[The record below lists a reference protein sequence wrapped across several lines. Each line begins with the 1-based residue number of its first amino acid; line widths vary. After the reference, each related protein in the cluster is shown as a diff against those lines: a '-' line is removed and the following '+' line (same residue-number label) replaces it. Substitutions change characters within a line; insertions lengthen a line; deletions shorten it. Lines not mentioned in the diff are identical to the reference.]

1 MPYQRYARSPAIPA
15 SSVRWREPGS
25 VIPLTRM
32 LGAKGKNQSANRN
45 CATELLSRFRNRLV
59 VMKSVC
65 TPVPPITNG
74 SAAGGVRLAPPAS
87 ALSKMATRRLAA
99 SGTNLSV
106 IQRVLRDGCK
116 RAFNRNGPRT
126 AIPIARILQFSGKPV
141 LLSRPRAAN
150 GTGLPARVQR
160 TGTDCRLGP
169 SRCLALKRAIRDRS
183 SSLAS
188 GNRVNSHTSPV
199 WSGHTRA

>member
-1 MPYQRYARSPAIPA
+1 
-15 SSVRWREPGS
+15 
-25 VIPLTRM
+25 
-32 LGAKGKNQSANRN
+32 
-45 CATELLSRFRNRLV
+45 
-59 VMKSVC
+59 MKSVC

-74 SAAGGVRLAPPAS
+74 SAAGGIRLAPPAS

-116 RAFNRNGPRT
+116 QACNRNGPRT

-188 GNRVNSHTSPV
+188 GNRVNSHISPV
-199 WSGHTRA
+199 WSGHTRAKAGLPCSSRPKAGQGVPAAHFSASSADAAPAFPLASLVRSSL